1 MTSTATAA
9 TATRWLTADQQRAW
23 RTYLMGTNQLTARLD
38 RDLQER
44 HDLSLP
50 EYEIMVRLSEAEDRR
65 MRMSELADSLNH
77 SRSRLT
83 HTVARMEADGLLAR
97 SSCPS
102 DRRGIFAE
110 LTETGVQRLVDAAPT
125 HVEGVRSHL
134 IDITSPED
142 LAAVERVF
150 GAVAESVC
158 GERPW
163 PGSPAVS

>member
-1 MTSTATAA
+1 MTSTA
-9 TATRWLTADQQRAW
+9 TATRWLTAEEQHAW
-23 RTYLMGTNQLTARLD
+23 RTYLMGTTQLTVRLD

-50 EYEIMVRLSEAEDRR
+50 EYEIMVRLSEADQRR

-83 HTVARMEADGLLAR
+83 HTVARMEAVGLLTR

-110 LTETGVQRLVDAAPT
+110 LTDAGMRKLVEAAPT
-125 HVEGVRSHL
+125 HVEGVRAYL

-150 GAVAESVC
+150 GAVADAIC
-158 GERPW
+158 GGRPW
-163 PGSPAVS
+163 PGSYVG

>member
-1 MTSTATAA
+1 MTTTA
-9 TATRWLTADQQRAW
+9 TATRWLSPQQQHAW
-23 RTYLMGTNQLTARLD
+23 RTYLMGTNQLTVRLD

-50 EYEIMVRLSEAEDRR
+50 EYEIMVRLSEADGRK

-97 SSCPS
+97 TSCPS

-110 LTETGVQRLVDAAPT
+110 LTDAGMARLVEAAPT
-125 HVEGVRSHL
+125 HVEGVRRHL

-142 LAAVERVF
+142 LAVIERVF
-150 GAVAESVC
+150 GAVAESIC

-163 PGSPAVS
+163 PGTYKAD

>member
-1 MTSTATAA
+1 MTSTA
-9 TATRWLTADQQRAW
+9 TATRWLTADQQRVW
-23 RTYLMGTNQLTARLD
+23 RTYLMGSIQLTVRLD
-38 RDLQER
+38 RDLHER
-44 HDLSLP
+44 HDLSLS
-50 EYEIMVRLSEAEDRR
+50 EYEIMVRLSEAEGRR

-83 HTVARMEADGLLAR
+83 HTVARMEADGLVTR

-110 LTETGVQRLVDAAPT
+110 LTDAGMARLVEAAPT
-125 HVEGVRSHL
+125 HVEGVRRHL
-134 IDITSPED
+134 IDIVSAED

-150 GAVAESVC
+150 GAVAESIC

-163 PGSPAVS
+163 PGSC

>member
-1 MTSTATAA
+1 MGAMTTTATA
-9 TATRWLTADQQRAW
+9 TTWLTADQQRAW
-23 RTYLMGTNQLTARLD
+23 RTYLMGTTQLTVRLD

-50 EYEIMVRLSEAEDRR
+50 EYEIMVRLSETEGRR

-83 HTVARMEADGLLAR
+83 HTVARMERDGLLAR
-97 SSCPS
+97 SSCAD

-110 LTETGVQRLVDAAPT
+110 LTDIGVERLVEAAPT
-125 HVEGVRSHL
+125 HVEGVRRHL

-150 GAVAESVC
+150 GAVAESIC

-163 PGSPAVS
+163 PGTYTG

>member
-1 MTSTATAA
+1 MTSTTA
-9 TATRWLTADQQRAW
+9 TATRWLTPDQQRAW
-23 RTYLMGTNQLTARLD
+23 RTYLMGTTQLTVRLD

-97 SSCPS
+97 TSCPS

-110 LTETGVQRLVDAAPT
+110 LTDTGMARLVEAAPT
-125 HVEGVRSHL
+125 HVEGVRRHL
-134 IDITSPED
+134 VDITSPED
-142 LAAVERVF
+142 LAVVERVF
-150 GAVAESVC
+150 GAVAVSIC
-158 GERPW
+158 GEQPW
-163 PGSPAVS
+163 PGGSFSRA

>member
-1 MTSTATAA
+1 MTTTA
-9 TATRWLTADQQRAW
+9 TATRWLAPQQQHAW
-23 RTYLMGTNQLTARLD
+23 RTYLMGTNQLTVRLD

-50 EYEIMVRLSEAEDRR
+50 EYEIMVRLSEADGRK

-97 SSCPS
+97 TSCPS

-110 LTETGVQRLVDAAPT
+110 LTDAGMARLVEAAPT
-125 HVEGVRSHL
+125 HVEGVRRHL

-142 LAAVERVF
+142 LAVIERVF
-150 GAVAESVC
+150 GAVAESIC

-163 PGSPAVS
+163 PGTYKAD